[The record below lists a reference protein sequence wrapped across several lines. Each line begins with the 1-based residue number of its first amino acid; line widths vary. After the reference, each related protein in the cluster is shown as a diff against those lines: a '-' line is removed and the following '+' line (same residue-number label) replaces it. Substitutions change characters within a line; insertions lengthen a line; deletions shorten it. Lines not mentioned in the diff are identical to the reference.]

1 VKRIVEQ
8 ICRLAVT
15 ARPALVLGLALAAP
29 PGEGARAQDA
39 PALVAKH
46 LYAGT
51 LAEGDAEL
59 AALVR
64 RQPNSGAARFGLGSI
79 RFVRAVERLAQGLH
93 RHGLQAPRT
102 LMLPMLRLPVPH
114 NPNPA
119 PLSYAGFRAILE
131 QFAADLARAESA
143 LAEVGP
149 LDAKLTFDLARV
161 RLDLDGDGSAR
172 EDERLWSI
180 LGVVAPQS
188 RGVGDTFTVAF
199 DEGDVPWLRGYSHLL
214 MAIAEFWLAHEFVVM
229 FDHTFH
235 LFFPRAQL
243 PFAAALGAER
253 ASADRPEYPVIAD
266 AIAFIHLWNWPVV
279 EPARLQRAHAHLKAV
294 AAMSRRSWAAILA
307 ESDDEHEWIPN
318 PRQTNQ
324 LPALPV
330 TQERVDAWLG
340 VLGELDAVL
349 DGTKLV
355 PHWRFQKGI
364 NLKRA
369 LLEHKTFDP
378 VLWIAGP
385 GVVPFLQ
392 DGPIITGEAWTAIV
406 RTFQGNFLGY
416 AAWFN

>member
-1 VKRIVEQ
+1 VSRILEQ
-8 ICRLAVT
+8 IRRLAAAACPAFVLAVAFVT
-15 ARPALVLGLALAAP
+15 PV
-29 PGEGARAQDA
+29 GEGARAQDA
-39 PALVAKH
+39 PALVARH
-46 LYAGT
+46 LYAGS
-51 LAEGDAEL
+51 LGEGEAEL

-64 RQPNSGAARFGLGSI
+64 RQPQSGGARFGLGGI
-79 RFVRAVERLAQGLH
+79 RFVRAIERLGQGLH

-102 LMLPMLRLPVPH
+102 MMLPILRLPVPV

-131 QFAADLARAESA
+131 RFAADLAQAEAA

-149 LDAKLTFDLARV
+149 LEAKLTLDLARV

-180 LGVVAPQS
+180 LGVIAPQS
-188 RGVGDTFTVAF
+188 RGAGDTFTVAF
-199 DEGDVPWLRGYSHLL
+199 DEGDVHWLRGYSHLL
-214 MAIAEFWLAHEFVVM
+214 MAIVEFWLAHEFAVM

-235 LFFPRAQL
+235 MFFPRAQL
-243 PFAAALGAER
+243 PFAAALGA
-253 ASADRPEYPVIAD
+253 DRPSAARPDYAVLAD
-266 AIAFIHLWNWPVV
+266 TIAFLHLWNWPVV

-307 ESDDEHEWIPN
+307 ETDDDHEWIPN

-330 TQERVDAWLG
+330 TQERVDAWLA
-340 VLGELDAVL
+340 VMGELDAVL

-355 PHWRFQKGI
+355 PHWRFQKGL

-369 LLEHKTFDP
+369 LFEHKTFDP

-385 GVVPFLQ
+385 GVAPFLE
-392 DGPIITGEAWTAIV
+392 DGPIIAGDAWNAIV
-406 RTFQGNFLGY
+406 STFQGNFLGY